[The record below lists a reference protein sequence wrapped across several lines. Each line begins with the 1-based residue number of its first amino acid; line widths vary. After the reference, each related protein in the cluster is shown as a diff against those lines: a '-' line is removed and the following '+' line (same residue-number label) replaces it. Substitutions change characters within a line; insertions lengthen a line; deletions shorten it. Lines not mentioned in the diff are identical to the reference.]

1 MGTVKRMLP
10 NKRRCFFGGS
20 LLAFLLFFGMLFT
33 ALPVS
38 AEETLISRVD
48 VKAAPTILFSGYG
61 GADEE
66 NLTHIGADDTVVVN
80 IAEGDLS
87 AYSYAD
93 RLSAPEMM
101 QDSLR
106 NAYSVLGNVYS
117 LGELDPR
124 LDAEVQKID
133 TSYSSA
139 AFVVNDL
146 LAFSLADAVAEELL
160 LSNPAY
166 YLQVTMAYV
175 VPEGGAAPVAIRQN
189 VIDRTWS
196 LVDETDLIYDREKG
210 CLTLR
215 MEEPSVIALLT
226 VDPSRMDSAVR
237 GASARYIW
245 LGVVA
250 ILVAIA
256 AAVSCLLIFSP
267 RRSAMPEA
275 DPSASDENGR
285 HQCHKQA

>member
-1 MGTVKRMLP
+1 MRMPL
-10 NKRRCFFGGS
+10 NKRRNFFGRG
-20 LLAFLLFFGMLFT
+20 LLALVLFFGMWLAAF
-33 ALPVS
+33 PVS

-48 VKAAPTILFSGYG
+48 VKAAPTILFFEDG
-61 GADEE
+61 GTGED
-66 NLTHIGADDTVVVN
+66 NLTHIGSDHAVVAN
-80 IAEGDLS
+80 IAKDDLFV
-87 AYSYAD
+87 YSYAD
-93 RLSAPEMM
+93 RLSAPETM

-139 AFVVNDL
+139 AFVVSDL
-146 LAFSLADAVAEELL
+146 LAFSLADAAKEELL

-166 YLQVTMAYV
+166 YLQVTLSYAV
-175 VPEGGAAPVAIRQN
+175 LEGAATPVALCQN

-196 LVDETDLIYDREKG
+196 LVDEADLVYDREEG

-215 MEEPSVIALLT
+215 MEEPSVIALLS
-226 VDPSRMDSAVR
+226 VDASRMDSDVR

-245 LGVVA
+245 IGVMA

-256 AAVSCLLIFSP
+256 AAVTCLLIFSS
-267 RRSAMPEA
+267 RHSMFLGA
-275 DPSASDENGR
+275 DPSASDADGEGKSR
-285 HQCHKQA
+285 YHKQT

>member
-1 MGTVKRMLP
+1 MRTRL
-10 NKRRCFFGGS
+10 NKRRS
-20 LLAFLLFFGMLFT
+20 LCGRCLLVLALLFGMLLA
-33 ALPVS
+33 ALPAS

-48 VKAAPTILFSGYG
+48 AKVAPTIIYLEEG
-61 GADEE
+61 GANAGDF
-66 NLTHIGADDTVVVN
+66 TYIGAGDTVVAN

-93 RLSAPEMM
+93 RLSAPETM

-117 LGELDPR
+117 LGELDPL

-133 TSYSSA
+133 TSYSSS
-139 AFVVNDL
+139 AFVVSDL
-146 LAFSLADAVAEELL
+146 FAFALSDAGAEALL
-160 LSNPAY
+160 LSDPAY
-166 YLQVTMAYV
+166 YLQVTLAYTIA
-175 VPEGGAAPVAIRQN
+175 EGDAAPVALRQN

-196 LVDETDLIYDREKG
+196 LVDEADLTYDREAG
-210 CLTLR
+210 RLTLR

-226 VDPSRMDSAVR
+226 VDASRMDSPDR

-256 AAVSCLLIFSP
+256 AAVSCLLIFSS
-267 RRSAMPEA
+267 RHSAALGA
-275 DPSASDENGR
+275 DPPASDADEAGER
-285 HQCHKQA
+285 